1 MDDEAKIVELPSP
14 SRSLKVEN
22 ITVVAPGSGAVLL
35 SEVGFELKASEALG
49 LIGPSGGGK
58 TSLAKGIIGVW
69 PLLRGSVRLDDAELA
84 QWPADEL
91 GKSIGYLPQ
100 EVSLL
105 DGTIAENI
113 SRFDQQPDG
122 RKIISAAKAAGVHEL
137 VVRLPDGYQT
147 ELGPSGTALSAG
159 QRQRIG
165 LARALYGDPF
175 LVVLD
180 EPNSNLDN
188 EGEAALSEALVKIKA
203 RGGIVI
209 VIAHRPRALSAVN
222 MVGVIQAGKL
232 VALGPKE
239 EVLREPVRSVKFPV
253 VAGNIGRSV
262 AAP

>member
-1 MDDEAKIVELPSP
+1 MTAR
-14 SRSLKVEN
+14 SRRIS
-22 ITVVAPGSGAVLL
+22 
-35 SEVGFELKASEALG
+35 
-49 LIGPSGGGK
+49 
-58 TSLAKGIIGVW
+58 
-69 PLLRGSVRLDDAELA
+69 
-84 QWPADEL
+84 
-91 GKSIGYLPQ
+91 
-100 EVSLL
+100 
-105 DGTIAENI
+105 

-122 RKIISAAKAAGVHEL
+122 RKIIAAAKAAGVHEL
-137 VVRLPDGYQT
+137 VVRLPEGYST

-188 EGEAALSEALVKIKA
+188 EGEAALSEALVKVKE

-209 VIAHRPRALSAVN
+209 VIAHRPRALSAVD

-232 VALGPKE
+232 VAFGPKE
-239 EVLREPVRSVKFPV
+239 EILRDSARPVKFPAI
-253 VAGNIGRSV
+253 AGSIGRSV